1 MTLKR
6 LTSTLNVLFFLSA
19 LYIMMTIFINA
30 LLSELYMLRVVF
42 AVYYKRKQC
51 TGYVRINYHLKRIN
65 CMGTRYGMNNIEE
78 KCK

>member
-1 MTLKR
+1 M
-6 LTSTLNVLFFLSA
+6 V
-19 LYIMMTIFINA
+19 TIFINA

-51 TGYVRINYHLKRIN
+51 TGYVRIDYHLKQIN

-78 KCK
+78 KCNSRPER